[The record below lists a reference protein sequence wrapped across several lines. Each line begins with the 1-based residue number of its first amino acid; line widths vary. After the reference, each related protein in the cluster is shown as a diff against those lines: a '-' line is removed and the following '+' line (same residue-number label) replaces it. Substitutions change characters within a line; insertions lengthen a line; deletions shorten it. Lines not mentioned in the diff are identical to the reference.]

1 MFRIRMKGR
10 RRGTWKRR
18 GGRYL
23 REGGETTDT
32 EDGRRVV
39 GTVTR
44 STTLAFVHRVRTNL
58 WPSRKPFNSVS

>member
-1 MFRIRMKGR
+1 METAGVADI
-10 RRGTWKRR
+10 
-18 GGRYL
+18 GGRE
-23 REGGETTDT
+23 RGTTDT

-44 STTLAFVHRVRTNL
+44 STLAFVHRVRTNL

>member
-10 RRGTWKRR
+10 RRTWKRR
-18 GGRYL
+18 GWPISEG
-23 REGGETTDT
+23 GGETTDT